1 MPLDKKQRKDLKAKS
16 HHLKPVIRVGQKGI
30 TENLLLET
38 GQALEI
44 HELIK
49 IHIADDD
56 RNERKA
62 AAQKIADQTGAEV
75 VNQIG
80 KTCVLYRKKSHT
92 ETDS

>member
-1 MPLDKKQRKDLKAKS
+1 MPLDNKQRKDLKAKS
-16 HHLKPVIRVGQKGI
+16 HHLKPVIRVGQKGVS
-30 TENLLLET
+30 ESLLLET

-49 IHIADDD
+49 VHIADDD
-56 RNERKA
+56 REARKA
-62 AAQKIADQTGAEV
+62 VVLKIAEQTGAEV

-80 KTCVLYRKKSHT
+80 KTCVLYRKKGQA